1 MAKHTDEQ
9 DANIKKL
16 DDTVHEQT
24 EGLDVFKKIFAK
36 IAQVEE
42 DRKTVEMRL
51 EANVDSV
58 MKTFSEYQFKFEQ
71 NDKQFKTMVS
81 F

>member
-1 MAKHTDEQ
+1 
-9 DANIKKL
+9 
-16 DDTVHEQT
+16 
-24 EGLDVFKKIFAK
+24 VFKKIFAK

-58 MKTFSEYQFKFEQ
+58 MKTFSEY
-71 NDKQFKTMVS
+71 
-81 F
+81 